1 MIVASNQEKTTRQVM
16 KLKVLS
22 LVAGA
27 IALTLTATSFAV
39 NAQTASPSPM
49 LLAQTPHKE
58 RGPWKELGLT
68 DAQKSQIEA
77 IHRDSRTKTE
87 AVLTPEQKAKLETA
101 KKAHRA
107 EWEARKAQGQAG
119 QGQRQPGQHRGGRK
133 GGFADLNLSEAQK
146 TEMRQIR
153 ESEKQQIQAV
163 LTPEQRQKL
172 EQFRQNAPSRRQQGN
187 PQ

>member
-1 MIVASNQEKTTRQVM
+1 M

-39 NAQTASPSPM
+39 TAQTASPSPL
-49 LLAQTPHKE
+49 LLAQTPQKE
-58 RGPWKELGLT
+58 RGPWKDLNLT
-68 DAQKSQIEA
+68 DAQKTQIQA
-77 IHRDSRTKTE
+77 IRRDSRTKFET
-87 AVLTPEQKAKLETA
+87 VLTPEQKAKLEATKQA
-101 KKAHRA
+101 RRA
-107 EWEARKAQGQAG
+107 EWQARKAQGQTG
-119 QGQRQPGQHRGGRK
+119 QGQRQAGERQHK
-133 GGFADLNLSEAQK
+133 GHFAELNLTEAQK
-146 TEMRQIR
+146 TQMREIK

>member
-1 MIVASNQEKTTRQVM
+1 MIVASNQEKPTRQVM
-16 KLKVLS
+16 KLKLLS

-39 NAQTASPSPM
+39 NAQTASPSPV
-49 LLAQTPHKE
+49 LLAQTPQKE

-68 DAQKSQIEA
+68 DAQKTQIQA
-77 IHRDSRTKTE
+77 IKRDSRTKME
-87 AVLTPEQKAKLETA
+87 AVFTPEQKTKLEAA
-101 KKAHRA
+101 KQ
-107 EWEARKAQGQAG
+107 ARQAQRQAG
-119 QGQRQPGQHRGGRK
+119 QGQRQPGQRQGKRGY
-133 GGFADLNLSEAQK
+133 ADLNLSEAQK
-146 TEMRQIR
+146 TQIRQIR
-153 ESEKQQIQAV
+153 VSEKQEIQAV

>member
-1 MIVASNQEKTTRQVM
+1 M

-39 NAQTASPSPM
+39 HAQTASPSPV
-49 LLAQTPHKE
+49 LLAQTPQKE
-58 RGPWKELGLT
+58 RGPWKDLNLT
-68 DAQKSQIEA
+68 DAQKSQIQV
-77 IHRDSRTKTE
+77 IRRDSRTKFE
-87 AVLTPEQKAKLETA
+87 AVLTPEQKAKLEAA
-101 KKAHRA
+101 KQARQA
-107 EWEARKAQGQAG
+107 ERQARKAQGQTG
-119 QGQRQPGQHRGGRK
+119 QGQRQPGQHHGGRK
-133 GGFADLNLSEAQK
+133 GNFADLNLTEAQK
-146 TEMRQIR
+146 TQMRQIR

-163 LTPEQRQKL
+163 FTPEQRQKL

>member
-1 MIVASNQEKTTRQVM
+1 M
-16 KLKVLS
+16 KLKALS

-39 NAQTASPSPM
+39 HAQTASPSTV

-58 RGPWKELGLT
+58 RGPWKDLGLT
-68 DAQKSQIEA
+68 DTQNAQIET
-77 IHRDSRTKTE
+77 IRRDSRTKFE
-87 AVLTPEQKAKLETA
+87 AVLTPEQKAKLEAA
-101 KKAHRA
+101 KQARRA
-107 EWEARKAQGQAG
+107 EWQARKAQGQTG
-119 QGQRQPGQHRGGRK
+119 EGQRQPGEHHGRK
-133 GGFADLNLSEAQK
+133 KGDFGDLNLSEAQK
-146 TEMRQIR
+146 TQMRQIR

-172 EQFRQNAPSRRQQGN
+172 EQFRQNAPSRGQQGN

>member
-1 MIVASNQEKTTRQVM
+1 M

-39 NAQTASPSPM
+39 HAQTASPSPV
-49 LLAQTPHKE
+49 LLAQTPQKE
-58 RGPWKELGLT
+58 RGPWKELNLT
-68 DAQKSQIEA
+68 DAQKSQIQA
-77 IHRDSRTKTE
+77 IRRDSRTKFD
-87 AVLTPEQKAKLETA
+87 AVLTPEQKAKLEAA
-101 KKAHRA
+101 KQARQA
-107 EWEARKAQGQAG
+107 ERQARKAQGQTG
-119 QGQRQPGQHRGGRK
+119 QGQRQPGQHHGGRK
-133 GGFADLNLSEAQK
+133 GNFADLNLTEAQK
-146 TEMRQIR
+146 TQMRQIR

-163 LTPEQRQKL
+163 FTPEQRQKL

>member
-1 MIVASNQEKTTRQVM
+1 M

-39 NAQTASPSPM
+39 HAQTASLSPV
-49 LLAQTPHKE
+49 LLAQTPQKE
-58 RGPWKELGLT
+58 RGPWKELNLT
-68 DAQKSQIEA
+68 DAQKSQIQA
-77 IHRDSRTKTE
+77 IRRDSRTKFD
-87 AVLTPEQKAKLETA
+87 AVLTPEQKAKLEAA
-101 KKAHRA
+101 KQARQA
-107 EWEARKAQGQAG
+107 ERQARKAQGQTG
-119 QGQRQPGQHRGGRK
+119 QGQRQPGQHHGGRK
-133 GGFADLNLSEAQK
+133 GNFADLNLTEAQK
-146 TEMRQIR
+146 TQMRQIR

-163 LTPEQRQKL
+163 FTPEQRQKL

>member
-1 MIVASNQEKTTRQVM
+1 M

-39 NAQTASPSPM
+39 HAQTASPSPV
-49 LLAQTPHKE
+49 LLAQTPQKE
-58 RGPWKELGLT
+58 RGPWKELNLT
-68 DAQKSQIEA
+68 DAQKSQIQA
-77 IHRDSRTKTE
+77 IRRDSRTKFE
-87 AVLTPEQKAKLETA
+87 AVLTPEQKAKLEAA
-101 KKAHRA
+101 KQARQA
-107 EWEARKAQGQAG
+107 ERQARKAQGQTG
-119 QGQRQPGQHRGGRK
+119 QGQRQPGQHHGGRK
-133 GGFADLNLSEAQK
+133 GNFADLNLTEAQK
-146 TEMRQIR
+146 TQMRQIR

-163 LTPEQRQKL
+163 FTPEQRQKL

>member
-1 MIVASNQEKTTRQVM
+1 MIVASNQEKPTRQVM
-16 KLKVLS
+16 KLKALS
-22 LVAGA
+22 LVASA

-39 NAQTASPSPM
+39 HAQTASSSP
-49 LLAQTPHKE
+49 LSLAQTQQKE

-68 DAQKSQIEA
+68 DAQKTQIQT
-77 IHRDSRTKTE
+77 IRRDSRTKFE
-87 AVLTPEQKAKLETA
+87 AVLTPEQKAKLEAA
-101 KKAHRA
+101 KQARRA
-107 EWEARKAQGQAG
+107 EWQARKAQGQTG
-119 QGQRQPGQHRGGRK
+119 QGQRQPGQRRGK
-133 GGFADLNLSEAQK
+133 GGFGDLNLTEAQK
-146 TEMRQIR
+146 TQMRQIR

>member
-1 MIVASNQEKTTRQVM
+1 M

-39 NAQTASPSPM
+39 NAQTASPSPV
-49 LLAQTPHKE
+49 LLAQTPQKE

-68 DAQKSQIEA
+68 DAQKTQIQA
-77 IHRDSRTKTE
+77 IKRDSRTKLE
-87 AVLTPEQKAKLETA
+87 AVFTPEQKAKLEAA
-101 KKAHRA
+101 KQ
-107 EWEARKAQGQAG
+107 ARQAQRQAG
-119 QGQRQPGQHRGGRK
+119 QGQRRGK
-133 GGFADLNLSEAQK
+133 GGYADLNLTEAQK
-146 TEMRQIR
+146 TQIRQIR

-163 LTPEQRQKL
+163 LTPEQRQKI